1 MERAVIHIR
10 SMSFGTFAEIEP
22 LNPAF
27 HARQQKLRVTVD
39 TERVPRL
46 AETAVMSELVGAF
59 PGLARHQC
67 RAGADQ
73 GAMPAKGTRILLI
86 SGDSAANQAHVYEH
100 VTLEL
105 LGAIDEASSR
115 LSGVTCAYSDPPER
129 NDVFVECRDQDDAAL
144 AAWIAAEVMNGV
156 LAGEPAKPLYPDVLH
171 CARLMHDEP
180 TRAWTPRRLAARL
193 TLPVKRAA
201 AALAVLS
208 HAKLIQTEDFS
219 MNFSGEPHYRCI
231 AAGARRKVREMSGGK
246 D

>member
-27 HARQQKLRVTVD
+27 HARQQKMRVTVD

-46 AETAVMSELVGAF
+46 AEAAVMSELVGAF

-86 SGDSAANQAHVYEH
+86 PGDSAANQAHVYEH

-231 AAGARRKVREMSGGK
+231 AAGARRKVREMSGGQ

>member
-1 MERAVIHIR
+1 MERSVIHIR

-46 AETAVMSELVGAF
+46 AEAAVMSELVGAF

-73 GAMPAKGTRILLI
+73 GAVPAKGTRILLI
-86 SGDSAANQAHVYEH
+86 PGDSAANQAHLYEH

-231 AAGARRKVREMSGGK
+231 AAGARRKVREMSGGQ

>member
-1 MERAVIHIR
+1 
-10 SMSFGTFAEIEP
+10 MSFGTFAEIEP

-46 AETAVMSELVGAF
+46 AEAAVMSELVGAF

-86 SGDSAANQAHVYEH
+86 PGDSAANQAHVYEH

>member
-1 MERAVIHIR
+1 VERDVIHIR
-10 SMSFGTFAEIEP
+10 SMAFGTFAEIEP

-27 HARQQKLRVTVD
+27 HSRQQKMRVTVD

-67 RAGADQ
+67 RAGA
-73 GAMPAKGTRILLI
+73 GNGGVPATGTKILLI
-86 SGDSAANQAHVYEH
+86 PGDSSANQAHVFEH
-100 VTLEL
+100 ITLEL
-105 LGAIDEASSR
+105 LGAIDDASSR
-115 LSGVTCAYSDPPER
+115 LSGVTCAYTEPPER
-129 NDVFVECRDQDDAAL
+129 NDVFVECRDADDAAL

-171 CARLMHDEP
+171 CARLLHDEP

-193 TLPVKRAA
+193 TIPVKRAA
-201 AALAVLS
+201 AALNVLS
-208 HAKLIQTEDFS
+208 HAKLVTTEEFA

-231 AAGARRKVREMSGGK
+231 AAGARRKARGAKEG
-246 D
+246 

>member
-27 HARQQKLRVTVD
+27 HARQQKMRVTVD

-86 SGDSAANQAHVYEH
+86 PGDSAANQAHVYEH

-115 LSGVTCAYSDPPER
+115 LSGVTCAYTDPPER

-193 TLPVKRAA
+193 TFPVKRAA

>member
-1 MERAVIHIR
+1 MIHIR
-10 SMSFGTFAEIEP
+10 SMAFGTFVEIEP

-46 AETAVMSELVGAF
+46 AETAVVSELVGAF

-67 RAGADQ
+67 RAGAGD
-73 GAMPAKGTRILLI
+73 GGVPAVGTRILLI
-86 SGDSAANQAHVYEH
+86 PGDSSANQAHVFEH

-105 LGAIDEASSR
+105 LGAIDKSSSR
-115 LSGVTCAYSDPPER
+115 LSGVTCAYTDPPER
-129 NDVFVECRDQDDAAL
+129 NDVFVECHEADDAAL

>member
-1 MERAVIHIR
+1 MIHIR
-10 SMSFGTFAEIEP
+10 SMAFGTFAEIEP

-27 HARQQKLRVTVD
+27 HAGQQKLRVTVD

-46 AETAVMSELVGAF
+46 AETAVMSELTGAF

-67 RAGADQ
+67 RAGAAD
-73 GAMPAKGTRILLI
+73 GAKPAPGTRILLVP
-86 SGDSAANQAHVYEH
+86 GDSSANQAHVFEH

-115 LSGVTCAYSDPPER
+115 LSGVTCAYTDPPER
-129 NDVFVECRDQDDAAL
+129 NDVFVECRDADDAAL

-180 TRAWTPRRLAARL
+180 ARAWTPRRLAARL
-193 TLPVKRAA
+193 TMPVKRAA
-201 AALAVLS
+201 AALTVLS
-208 HAKLIQTEDFS
+208 HAKLIQAEEFA

-231 AAGARRKVREMSGGK
+231 AAGARRKAKAGK
-246 D
+246 EG

>member
-1 MERAVIHIR
+1 
-10 SMSFGTFAEIEP
+10 MSFGTFAEIEP

-46 AETAVMSELVGAF
+46 AEAAVMSELVGAF

-73 GAMPAKGTRILLI
+73 GALPAKGTRILLI
-86 SGDSAANQAHVYEH
+86 PGDSAANQAHVYEH

-115 LSGVTCAYSDPPER
+115 LSGVTCAYTDPPER
-129 NDVFVECRDQDDAAL
+129 NDVFVECREADDAAL

-231 AAGARRKVREMSGGK
+231 AAGARRKVREMSGGN

>member
-27 HARQQKLRVTVD
+27 HARQQKMRVTVD

-86 SGDSAANQAHVYEH
+86 PGDSAANQAHVYEH

>member
-1 MERAVIHIR
+1 VERAVIHIR

-27 HARQQKLRVTVD
+27 HARQQKMRVTVD

-86 SGDSAANQAHVYEH
+86 PGDSAANQAHVYEH

-208 HAKLIQTEDFS
+208 HAQLIQTEDFS

-231 AAGARRKVREMSGGK
+231 AAGARRKVRETSGGK

>member
-1 MERAVIHIR
+1 V
-10 SMSFGTFAEIEP
+10 
-22 LNPAF
+22 
-27 HARQQKLRVTVD
+27 
-39 TERVPRL
+39 
-46 AETAVMSELVGAF
+46 
-59 PGLARHQC
+59 
-67 RAGADQ
+67 
-73 GAMPAKGTRILLI
+73 PAKGTRILLI
-86 SGDSAANQAHVYEH
+86 PGDSAANQAHVYEH

-115 LSGVTCAYSDPPER
+115 LSGVTCAYTDPPER

-231 AAGARRKVREMSGGK
+231 AAGARRKVREMSG
-246 D
+246 DQD

>member
-1 MERAVIHIR
+1 VERAVIHIR
-10 SMSFGTFAEIEP
+10 SMAFGTFAEVEP
-22 LNPAF
+22 LNPSF
-27 HARQQKLRVTVD
+27 HARQQKMRVTVD

-46 AETAVMSELVGAF
+46 AEAAVLSELVGAF

-67 RAGADQ
+67 RAGADDG
-73 GAMPAKGTRILLI
+73 GAPAGGTRILLI
-86 SGDSAANQAHVYEH
+86 PGDSAANQAHVYEH

-105 LGAIDEASSR
+105 LGTIDEASGR
-115 LSGVTCAYSDPPER
+115 LSGVTCAYTDPPER
-129 NDVFVECRDQDDAAL
+129 NDVFVECRDPDDAAL

-180 TRAWTPRRLAARL
+180 AHAWTPRRLGARL
-193 TLPVKRAA
+193 AMPVKRAA

-208 HAKLIQTEDFS
+208 HAKLIQAEDFA

-231 AAGARRKVREMSGGK
+231 AAGARRRVKGAGQG
-246 D
+246 

>member
-73 GAMPAKGTRILLI
+73 GAVPAKGTRILLI
-86 SGDSAANQAHVYEH
+86 AGDSAANQAHVYEH

-193 TLPVKRAA
+193 TFPVKRAA

>member
-46 AETAVMSELVGAF
+46 AEAAVMSELVGAF

-86 SGDSAANQAHVYEH
+86 PGDSAANQAHVYEH

-231 AAGARRKVREMSGGK
+231 AAGARRKVREMSGGQ

>member
-1 MERAVIHIR
+1 
-10 SMSFGTFAEIEP
+10 MSFGTFAEIEP

-46 AETAVMSELVGAF
+46 AEAAVMSELVGAF

-73 GAMPAKGTRILLI
+73 GAVPAKGTRILLI
-86 SGDSAANQAHVYEH
+86 PGDSAANQAHLYEH

-231 AAGARRKVREMSGGK
+231 AAGARRKVREMSGGQ

>member
-1 MERAVIHIR
+1 MIHIR

-27 HARQQKLRVTVD
+27 HARQQKMRVTVD

-86 SGDSAANQAHVYEH
+86 PGDSAANQAHVYEH

>member
-1 MERAVIHIR
+1 MIHIR
-10 SMSFGTFAEIEP
+10 SMAFGPFAEIEP

-27 HARQQKLRVTVD
+27 HPRQQKLRVTVD

-46 AETAVMSELVGAF
+46 AETAVLGELVGAF

-67 RAGADQ
+67 RAGAGD
-73 GAMPAKGTRILLI
+73 GGVPAGGTRILLI
-86 SGDSAANQAHVYEH
+86 PGDSAANQAHVFEH

-115 LSGVTCAYSDPPER
+115 LSGVTCAYADPPER
-129 NDVFVECRDQDDAAL
+129 NDVFVEVREPDDAAL
-144 AAWIAAEVMNGV
+144 AARIAAEAMNGV

-201 AALAVLS
+201 AALDVLS

-231 AAGARRKVREMSGGK
+231 AAGARRGVTPPAPGRSAG
-246 D
+246 

>member
-27 HARQQKLRVTVD
+27 HARQQKMRVTVD

-86 SGDSAANQAHVYEH
+86 PGDSAANQAHVYEH

-115 LSGVTCAYSDPPER
+115 LSGVTCAYTDPPER

>member
-46 AETAVMSELVGAF
+46 AEAAVMSELVGAF

-86 SGDSAANQAHVYEH
+86 PGDSAANQAHVYEH

-115 LSGVTCAYSDPPER
+115 LSGVTCAYTDPPER

>member
-1 MERAVIHIR
+1 MIHIR

-27 HARQQKLRVTVD
+27 HPRHEKMRVTVD

-46 AETAVMSELVGAF
+46 AETAVVSELIGAF
-59 PGLARHQC
+59 PGLSRHQC
-67 RAGADQ
+67 RAGAQD
-73 GAMPAKGTRILLI
+73 GGVRAPGTRILLI
-86 SGDSAANQAHVYEH
+86 PGDSSANQAHVFEH
-100 VTLEL
+100 VTLEF
-105 LGAIDEASSR
+105 LGAIDDDASR
-115 LSGVTCAYSDPPER
+115 LSGVTCAYTDPPER
-129 NDVFVECRDQDDAAL
+129 NDVFVECRDPDEAAL

-193 TLPVKRAA
+193 TMPVKRAA
-201 AALAVLS
+201 AALSVLS
-208 HAKLIQTEDFS
+208 NAKLIQTDDFA

-231 AAGARRKVREMSGGK
+231 AAGARRKVKLGK
-246 D
+246 EG

>member
-1 MERAVIHIR
+1 MA
-10 SMSFGTFAEIEP
+10 FGTFAEIEP

-27 HARQQKLRVTVD
+27 HTHQQKMRVTVD

-46 AETAVMSELVGAF
+46 TETAVLSELVGAF

-67 RAGADQ
+67 RAGAAD
-73 GAMPAKGTRILLI
+73 GGVAAGGTRILLVPN
-86 SGDSAANQAHVYEH
+86 DSSANQAHVFEH

-105 LGAIDEASSR
+105 LGAIDQAASR
-115 LSGVTCAYSDPPER
+115 LSGVTCAYTDPPER
-129 NDVFVECRDQDDAAL
+129 NDVFVECREPDDAAL

-156 LAGEPAKPLYPDVLH
+156 LAGEPARPLYPDVLH

-193 TLPVKRAA
+193 TIPVKRAA

-208 HAKLIQTEDFS
+208 HAKLIQTEEFA
-219 MNFSGEPHYRCI
+219 MNFSGEPLYRCI
-231 AAGARRKVREMSGGK
+231 AAGARRKAKGLKEA
-246 D
+246 

>member
-1 MERAVIHIR
+1 
-10 SMSFGTFAEIEP
+10 MSFGTFAEIEP

-27 HARQQKLRVTVD
+27 HAGQQKMRVTVD

-46 AETAVMSELVGAF
+46 TETAVLSELIGAF
-59 PGLARHQC
+59 PGLSRHQC
-67 RAGADQ
+67 RAGADDGGKAAQ
-73 GAMPAKGTRILLI
+73 GTRILLI
-86 SGDSAANQAHVYEH
+86 PGDSSANQAHVFEH

-105 LGAIDEASSR
+105 LGAIDDASSR
-115 LSGVTCAYSDPPER
+115 LSGVTCAYTDPPER
-129 NDVFVECRDQDDAAL
+129 NDVFVECRDPDDAAL

-193 TLPVKRAA
+193 TMPVKRAA
-201 AALAVLS
+201 AALSVLS
-208 HAKLIQTEDFS
+208 HAKLIQAEDFA

-231 AAGARRKVREMSGGK
+231 AAGARRKGK
-246 D
+246 VLKEG

>member
-1 MERAVIHIR
+1 MA
-10 SMSFGTFAEIEP
+10 FGPFAEIQS

-27 HARQQKLRVTVD
+27 HEHQQKLRVTVD

-46 AETAVMSELVGAF
+46 AETSVLIELVGAF

-67 RAGADQ
+67 RAGAGD
-73 GAMPAKGTRILLI
+73 GGVPAGGTRILLI
-86 SGDSAANQAHVYEH
+86 PGDPSANQAHVYEH
-100 VTLEL
+100 LTLEL

-115 LSGVTCAYSDPPER
+115 LSGVTCAYTDPPER
-129 NDVFVECRDQDDAAL
+129 NDVFVECREPEDAAL
-144 AAWIAAEVMNGV
+144 AARIAAEVMNGV

-180 TRAWTPRRLAARL
+180 TRAWTPRRLGARL

-201 AALAVLS
+201 AALEMLS
-208 HAKLIQTEDFS
+208 HARLIQTEDFS

-231 AAGARRKVREMSGGK
+231 AAGARRTAPESSSSGSE